1 MDNPKFSLR
10 FVSRNK
16 TSDVVNKL
24 NHKKASQT
32 TDIPVK
38 IIKENKDVVL
48 FYVFHNFN
56 NALSSCFS
64 LNALKYADVRL
75 AFKKYDKIDKENYSP
90 ISILPNLSKVYVR
103 LMHDQMYPFFD
114 QIFSK
119 LQCSFCQDFSPEQCL
134 IHVIEKWRNILIPVA
149 MVVPFL

>member
-38 IIKENKDVVL
+38 IIKENKYVIS
-48 FYVFHNFN
+48 FYVFHNFY
-56 NALSSCFS
+56 NALSSCSFPTA
-64 LNALKYADVRL
+64 LNYADGRP
-75 AFKKYDKIDKENYSP
+75 AFKKDNKTDKEN
-90 ISILPNLSKVYVR
+90 
-103 LMHDQMYPFFD
+103 
-114 QIFSK
+114 
-119 LQCSFCQDFSPEQCL
+119 
-134 IHVIEKWRNILIPVA
+134 
-149 MVVPFL
+149 